1 MRLIKWLFGCTKQK
15 RKRGTVDYNA
25 HKNRKKY
32 PTTKGGYFGEKGKS
46 KGKASKKEPV
56 RVIRSKNQ
64 FATANDFYSKIGNGG
79 KEKPLSNGHGKQKIM
94 KDGGRV
100 VYREKTST
108 PDSPAVNLSEMKGK
122 VKNQKIHFEKE
133 KNNE

>member
-1 MRLIKWLFGCTKQK
+1 MGLLKWVLELTQEKG
-15 RKRGTVDYNA
+15 RKGTVDYNA
-25 HKNRKKY
+25 HKMRRKY
-32 PTTKGGYFGEKGKS
+32 PTTKSGYFGEKGKS

-64 FATANDFYSKIGNGG
+64 FVTANDFYSKIGNGG
-79 KEKPLSNGHGKQKIM
+79 NEKPLPNGHGRQKIM

>member
-1 MRLIKWLFGCTKQK
+1 MGLLKWFLGCSQK
-15 RKRGTVDYNA
+15 NGKRGTVDYNA
-25 HKNRKKY
+25 HKMRKKY
-32 PTTKGGYFGEKGKS
+32 STTKGGYFGEKGKS

-64 FATANDFYSKIGNGG
+64 FATANDFYSKISKGG
-79 KEKPLSNGHGKQKIM
+79 KEKSLSNGHGKQKIM

-108 PDSPAVNLSEMKGK
+108 PDSPAVNLSEMQGK

-133 KNNE
+133 KKDE

>member
-1 MRLIKWLFGCTKQK
+1 MGLIKILLGLCKEK
-15 RKRGTVDYNA
+15 GRRGTVGYNA
-25 HKNRKKY
+25 HKMRREY
-32 PTTKGGYFGEKGKS
+32 PMTKSGYFGEKGKS

-56 RVIRSKNQ
+56 RVIQSKNQ
-64 FATANDFYSKIGNGG
+64 FETANDFYLKISKGG
-79 KEKPLSNGHGKQKIM
+79 KETRLSNGHGKQKIM

-133 KNNE
+133 NKQ